1 MVHIIDQVIR
11 LLIALLN
18 DDSITRIA
26 FDGKMCLVGVCWVH
40 RRRETNAVC
49 EMKGEESKTIFSING
64 ADSFRRRAAYA
75 LAAGTALGLYLSLS
89 FSLSSRI
96 SDSHSVL
103 LRDSSF
109 LFLPRENICFCLL
122 ATKGSEFHADL
133 VGWIIRSAQA
143 QRDALHTASSSVQV
157 IIEPSIKIANLRV
170 LFYLYLL
177 TWHSVS

>member
-1 MVHIIDQVIR
+1 
-11 LLIALLN
+11 
-18 DDSITRIA
+18 
-26 FDGKMCLVGVCWVH
+26 
-40 RRRETNAVC
+40 
-49 EMKGEESKTIFSING
+49 MKGEESKTIFSING

-122 ATKGSEFHADL
+122 ATKGSEFQTWWVESGARK
-133 VGWIIRSAQA
+133 RSEMRCTLHQA
-143 QRDALHTASSSVQV
+143 VF
-157 IIEPSIKIANLRV
+157 K
-170 LFYLYLL
+170 
-177 TWHSVS
+177 